1 MAACKSV
8 DISVDIRHIQRLSGI
23 VYLHLAGKQGNT
35 MQLDTKPTGA
45 LLRMM
50 LEASDPAVSTRPDA
64 ATWLDCA
71 RLRTWLEAHG
81 MDPDLEALFTMSDE
95 EAPEDDRTTPV
106 TTSPLTLSDDTQS
119 QEDEAE
125 PQRG

>member
-1 MAACKSV
+1 MAVCK
-8 DISVDIRHIQRLSGI
+8 SVDIRHIKRLSGI

-50 LEASDPAVSTRPDA
+50 LEASDPAVSPRPDA
-64 ATWLDCA
+64 ATWRDSA

-81 MDPDLEALFTMSDE
+81 MDPDLEALFTLSDD
-95 EAPEDDRTTPV
+95 EAPADERATPV
-106 TTSPLTLSDDTQS
+106 TTSPLTLCDAES
-119 QEDEAE
+119 QGDEAE
-125 PQRG
+125 PRRG

>member
-1 MAACKSV
+1 MAAFR
-8 DISVDIRHIQRLSGI
+8 SVDIRPVQRLSCI
-23 VYLHLAGKQGNT
+23 VYLHLAGTHADT

-50 LEASDPAVSTRPDA
+50 LEASDPSVSTRPDA
-64 ATWLDCA
+64 ATWRDSA

-81 MDPDLEALFTMSDE
+81 MDPDLEALFTMSDD
-95 EAPEDDRTTPV
+95 EASEDDRTTPV
-106 TTSPLTLSDDTQS
+106 STSPLTLSDDTES